1 MSSGVELF
9 SYDSKLANKNPIHK
23 ELVIAGLACSPLINP
38 LSPKSDQHQF
48 SPQTL
53 NTWCKEKVMSIT
65 KITVE
70 QLMQWSLP

>member
-9 SYDSKLANKNPIHK
+9 SYDSKLANKNPIDK

-48 SPQTL
+48 L
-53 NTWCKEKVMSIT
+53 LKLSIHDA
-65 KITVE
+65 KKKLWV
-70 QLMQWSLP
+70 LLK